1 MMFNYSHHFY
11 KLQDEVSFIRVS
23 IEEYKY
29 TKTNFHLGLPKKKKI
44 IIFW

>member
-11 KLQDEVSFIRVS
+11 KLQDEVSFRIS